1 MMGTS
6 RLMNWAWARM
16 GATRAV
22 TPRMKRIFRV
32 LEPTTLPMA
41 MAGLPERAAARLAA
55 SSGLLV
61 PKATTVRPTTMV
73 LMPQLRA
80 SITAF
85 LTSDSPPKYSSTT
98 PLAISNKFNANSMPS
113 MVAKI
118 RCLRITFQEL
128 GFLPR

>member
-1 MMGTS
+1 
-6 RLMNWAWARM
+6 
-16 GATRAV
+16 
-22 TPRMKRIFRV
+22 
-32 LEPTTLPMA
+32 MA
-41 MAGLPERAAARLAA
+41 MEELPERAAARLAA

-98 PLAISNKFNANSMPS
+98 PLAISNRFNANSMPS
-113 MVAKI
+113 RVAKI
-118 RCLRITFQEL
+118 RCWRITSRAQR
-128 GFLPR
+128 FLPR